1 MTISLLLSALVLVPQ
16 PQKVVERGGV
26 TDRVAVSQ
34 KTDPTILPEGYR
46 LSVTTNGVMIA
57 CSDAAGAFYAQETLK
72 QLTTVDDKGGQ
83 QLPLVEIEDA
93 PRYRWRGVHIDD
105 CRHFFGKETLLG
117 VLDLMAAHKL
127 NRLHWHLTDDQGWRL
142 DIPGCPELVKYGA
155 VRPASV
161 RHGETEATNGQPYGP
176 FYYTERDVREII
188 AYAAARH
195 IQIVPEI
202 ELPGHV
208 YAALAAYPAFACFP
222 EHLAK
227 RTPRVQWGVEKDVL
241 CIGNDEA
248 IKFMEKVLDYVC
260 QIFPSDIVHIGG
272 DECPS
277 EMWKSCPKCQARIAG
292 EGLKDEHSL
301 HPWITRHFAEFL
313 AKRGRRVIGW
323 DDIVIGDVPKNVIAM
338 CWHDQRLP
346 GDRFLLA
353 GEIAAKGYDVVQ
365 TPGWACYFDYPQGRL
380 KDDPYQYLGGGDILG
395 PTLERVYTFDP
406 CANVPESARRHVL
419 GAQCN
424 NWSEYTWN
432 EYDLAWKMW
441 PRTCALAE
449 VLWTGEARPG
459 YADFKR
465 RMTVHRSRLIAHH
478 VNCAPLE

>member
-16 PQKVVERGGV
+16 PQKVVKRGGV

-34 KTDPTILPEGYR
+34 KTDPTIPPEGYR
-46 LSVTTNGVMIA
+46 LSVTSNGVTIA

-227 RTPRVQWGVEKDVL
+227 RTPCVQWGVEKDVL

-260 QIFPSDIVHIGG
+260 
-272 DECPS
+272 
-277 EMWKSCPKCQARIAG
+277 
-292 EGLKDEHSL
+292 
-301 HPWITRHFAEFL
+301 
-313 AKRGRRVIGW
+313 
-323 DDIVIGDVPKNVIAM
+323 
-338 CWHDQRLP
+338 
-346 GDRFLLA
+346 
-353 GEIAAKGYDVVQ
+353 
-365 TPGWACYFDYPQGRL
+365 
-380 KDDPYQYLGGGDILG
+380 
-395 PTLERVYTFDP
+395 
-406 CANVPESARRHVL
+406 
-419 GAQCN
+419 
-424 NWSEYTWN
+424 
-432 EYDLAWKMW
+432 
-441 PRTCALAE
+441 
-449 VLWTGEARPG
+449 
-459 YADFKR
+459 
-465 RMTVHRSRLIAHH
+465 
-478 VNCAPLE
+478 